1 MYQKLKGMRD
11 IFAPTI
17 YKWQKLESILKN
29 LAQNFG
35 CTEIRTPILEESNL
49 FLRSVGESSDIV
61 SKEMYSFKDKGNRD
75 VTMRPEGTAGVVR
88 AFVENGLF
96 NEVLPQKFFYFVNN
110 FRYENPQS
118 GRFREHSQFGVEFFG
133 VDTAYGELELIS
145 LVSEALKQLKITD
158 TVLHIN
164 SIGHKDCRA
173 KFNNALK
180 QFAEQNKS
188 KFCED
193 CKRRME
199 TNPLRMLDCK
209 SEGCQEILN
218 SAPKLEDFLC
228 DDCKLHFEKVKSL
241 LLQNDIPFVVDS
253 NLVRGLDYYNKTV
266 FEFVKP
272 NFDGKGGNLTVCGGG
287 RYDGLVEEIG
297 QKSVPCLGFGMGL
310 DRVVAL
316 LQDCPL
322 PQTDVYVMNV
332 GSVGADVTFKI
343 ATKLRKEN
351 LVVQCNLV
359 EKSFKAQFKF
369 AEKIN
374 AKFVCI
380 VGDEDVKNKIV
391 TLKNLVSGDEQK
403 MTEQELLNFFK
414 KGE

>member
-17 YKWQKLESILKN
+17 YKWQKVESILKTI
-29 LAQNFG
+29 AKNFG
-35 CTEIRTPILEESNL
+35 CTEIRTPVLEESSL

-75 VTMRPEGTAGVVR
+75 VTLRPEGTAGVVR

-96 NEVLPQKFFYFVNN
+96 NDIMPQKFFYFVNN

-133 VDTAYGELELIS
+133 VDTAFGELELIDLAS
-145 LVSEALKQLKITD
+145 NALKQVGISGLE
-158 TVLHIN
+158 LHIN
-164 SIGHKDCRA
+164 SIGHKECRA
-173 KFNNALK
+173 KFNSALK
-180 QFAEQNKS
+180 QFAEQNKE

-193 CKRRME
+193 CQKRMQ

-209 SEGCQEILN
+209 SKNCQEILK
-218 SAPKLEDFLC
+218 SAPKLEEFLC
-228 DDCKLHFEKVKSL
+228 DDCKLHFENVKNL
-241 LLQNDIPFVVDS
+241 LKQNGIDFVVDA

-266 FEFVKP
+266 FEFIKP
-272 NFDGKGGNLTVCGGG
+272 NFDGKGGSLTVCGGG

-297 QKSVPCLGFGMGL
+297 QKPVTCLGFGMGL
-310 DRVVAL
+310 DRLVAL
-316 LQDCPL
+316 LPEEN
-322 PQTDVYVMNV
+322 PVQTDFYVMNV
-332 GSVGADVTFKI
+332 GSVNADVTYKI
-343 ATKLRKEN
+343 AKKLREN
-351 LVVQCNLV
+351 GFVVQSNLV

-380 VGDEDVKNKIV
+380 VGDDDVKNGVI
-391 TLKNLVSGDEQK
+391 TLKNLETGKEEK
-403 MTEQELLNFFK
+403 MSENDFFK
-414 KGE
+414 KFKGE